1 MFPSTSRLP
10 RVIVLPMP
18 DSTGHFQDS
27 LLAWFA
33 RAKRDFPWR
42 SRRDPYAVLIAEKLL
57 QQTAA
62 RDVVVRSYEHLLR
75 RYPTTELLAQAHVPD
90 LESIIRPLGFAYR
103 AVELREMARS
113 LVARHGGE
121 VPADLG
127 ALLALPGV
135 GDYAARAVL
144 SFAFGEDVPVVDTN
158 VARFLYRLYGL
169 PGRQP
174 TNPARK
180 KSLINLAA
188 TLVPTGR
195 SKDYNLAILDLCATV
210 CKPGVPLCA
219 VCPVRPY
226 CVHGLERLVMARA
239 RVPSA
244 DN

>member
-10 RVIVLPMP
+10 GMIVLPVP
-18 DSTGHFQDS
+18 DSQGHFQDS
-27 LLAWFA
+27 LLTWFA
-33 RAKRDFPWR
+33 QARRDFPWR
-42 SRRDPYAVLIAEKLL
+42 SQRDPYAVLIAEKLL

-75 RYPTTELLAQAHVPD
+75 RYPTPKLLAQARVPD
-90 LESIIRPLGFAYR
+90 IEDIIRPLGFAYR
-103 AVELREMARS
+103 AVELREMAQS

-144 SFAFGEDVPVVDTN
+144 SFAFGKDVPVVDTN

-169 PGRQP
+169 LGPQP

-195 SKDYNLAILDLCATV
+195 SKDYNLAVLDLCAAV

-219 VCPVRPY
+219 LCPVRTY
-226 CVHGLERLVMARA
+226 CMYSSEGTPDRTSV
-239 RVPSA
+239 
-244 DN
+244 